1 MSSCRQCQA
10 SVVQCTIPVHDAGAP
25 AGPSNT
31 YSFQLMQRRMTLSIA
46 SPFLASLNADIS
58 PSPRYVLTSHTLL
71 TGTNDGTDYGYT

>member
-31 YSFQLMQRRMTLSIA
+31 
-46 SPFLASLNADIS
+46 
-58 PSPRYVLTSHTLL
+58 
-71 TGTNDGTDYGYT
+71 